1 MAKINRRQIF
11 EILDAGRANTR
22 LGYII
27 DVLLIA
33 LISLNALAVI
43 LESVPNIEAERGA
56 YFFGF
61 EIFSVTLF
69 TIQYICRVWSV
80 VDHENEKLGYRAP
93 INGRIRYMLMP
104 MVIDLLAILPFF

>member
-43 LESVPNIEAERGA
+43 LESVPNIEAE
-56 YFFGF
+56 
-61 EIFSVTLF
+61 
-69 TIQYICRVWSV
+69 
-80 VDHENEKLGYRAP
+80 
-93 INGRIRYMLMP
+93 
-104 MVIDLLAILPFF
+104 